1 MSELMKN
8 PRHLTKEDIELI
20 ALRWA
25 RYRNYLNNRN
35 VNCFIAGLE
44 LAHQWLVDNLAQ
56 FLEEEGRF
64 YLKDYAPQ
72 RISDLGY
79 SGIPLNLEHSREF
92 GAAEKVGELLT
103 EAARVMKDNKILK

>member
-8 PRHLTKEDIELI
+8 PRRLAKEDMELI

-25 RYRNYLNNRN
+25 RHRNYLNNRN

-56 FLEEEGRF
+56 FLEDEGRF
-64 YLKDYAPQ
+64 YHKDYVSK

-79 SGIPLNLEHSREF
+79 SGIPLNPEHSREF

-103 EAARVMKDNKILK
+103 EAARIMKKNKVLK